1 MDTATLQRPS
11 ARSELAD
18 LIWEA
23 SADLTTEHGQ
33 LFQAAL
39 QADNAGRPEAA
50 GQLWQQ
56 VTAVWSRAWRAN
68 HTALE
73 LLQHA
78 GLTRFSPV
86 KPHRWVVASFEH
98 HCGPHGLPAPHVHNI
113 VLTDLTTG
121 TPPRPSPHALL
132 PGAVTGTRPLVS
144 YRDRMWASTLQQ
156 AALIGARSACHH
168 DATFPAACVGV
179 SGYSRLISANGAGR
193 GCGTPIPAAAGELP
207 SRSSA

>member
-1 MDTATLQRPS
+1 MTATRIPGPGLSGVLRMTWVRDQLAHVLDHSSTDEPSGTWTGLACPGHGLPLGADVDTATLHRLS

-23 SADLTTEHGQ
+23 PADLTAEHAQ

-39 QADNAGRPEAA
+39 QAFNAGHPEAA
-50 GQLWQQ
+50 GRLWQQ
-56 VTAVWSRAWRAN
+56 VTAVWSRAWTAN

-86 KPHRWVVASFEH
+86 KPQRWVVASFEH
-98 HCGPHGLPAPHVHNI
+98 HCGPHGLPEPHVHNI

-121 TPPRPSPHALL
+121 PSA
-132 PGAVTGTRPLVS
+132 
-144 YRDRMWASTLQQ
+144 
-156 AALIGARSACHH
+156 
-168 DATFPAACVGV
+168 PA
-179 SGYSRLISANGAGR
+179 
-193 GCGTPIPAAAGELP
+193 
-207 SRSSA
+207 